1 MVTSRASRA
10 RRAAAPADSYHHG
23 ALHAALI
30 DATEA
35 ILRDGG
41 IEAFSLR
48 EAARRAG
55 VSHAAPAHHFG
66 DARGL
71 LSACAAAGFDR
82 LADAIEKSVAR
93 AGTDAVDR
101 LRAGSLA
108 YIEFALRHRALFQLM
123 FRRDR
128 LDPQNAELQRAGKRT
143 GDTLRS
149 AIDDLTAA
157 RGLPAAERS
166 RRILLAW
173 SLMHGYATLV
183 VEDQCAD
190 MFGLD
195 VAHVA
200 AATRMGDELLRL
212 AMTGLAGPARPG

>member
-1 MVTSRASRA
+1 MPSR
-10 RRAAAPADSYHHG
+10 RRSVPAAEPPAYHHG
-23 ALHAALI
+23 DLRAALI
-30 DATEA
+30 EA
-35 ILRDGG
+35 A
-41 IEAFSLR
+41 EAMLR
-48 EAARRAG
+48 EGGVETFTLRECARRAG

-71 LSACAAAGFDR
+71 LSACAAAGFGR
-82 LADAIEKSVAR
+82 LADAIERSVAR
-93 AGTDAVDR
+93 AGPGADAVAR

-108 YIEFALRHRALFQLM
+108 YIEFGLRHRALFQLM

-128 LDPQNAELQRAGKRT
+128 LDPQNEELQRAGKRT
-143 GDTLRS
+143 GDTLRT
-149 AIDDLTAA
+149 AIGDLMAE
-157 RGLPAAERS
+157 RGLPDDERQ

-173 SLMHGYATLV
+173 SLMHGYTTLV

-195 VAHVA
+195 AAHVP

-212 AMTGLAGPARPG
+212 AMSGLAEPARAG

>member
-1 MVTSRASRA
+1 MTTR
-10 RRAAAPADSYHHG
+10 RRAATAPEPPAYHHG
-23 ALHAALI
+23 DLRAALVG
-30 DATEA
+30 AAEA
-35 ILRDGG
+35 MLRENGV
-41 IEAFSLR
+41 EAFTLR
-48 EAARRAG
+48 ECARRAG

-71 LSACAAAGFDR
+71 LSACAADGFER

-93 AGTDAVDR
+93 AGPGADAVAR

-143 GDTLRS
+143 GDTLRL
-149 AIDDLTAA
+149 AIDDLMTERA
-157 RGLPAAERS
+157 LPAEERQ

-190 MFGLD
+190 MFGID
-195 VAHVA
+195 VARVA
-200 AATRMGDELLRL
+200 AATRMADELLHL
-212 AMTGLAGPARPG
+212 AMTGIAEPARAG